1 MVQEAI
7 DLYRSL
13 GKRARIP
20 EKALDILLKDGTV
33 TVKNRVPYTLRAVYA
48 VMNNQYHDINV
59 DKAIIKACKQYIKEN
74 KLQEQQVR
82 YNALAML

>member
-7 DLYRSL
+7 TLYRSL

-20 EKALDILLKDGTV
+20 EKALEILTKNGTL
-33 TVKNRVPYTLRAVYA
+33 TVKNKVPYSLRAVYA

-59 DKAIIKACKQYIKEN
+59 DKAIIEACKQYIKEN
-74 KLQEQQVR
+74 KVQEQQVR